1 MVSLPAMVIASDDAA
16 GGRRPLK
23 DTISRNL
30 PSWALFAVV
39 CFLYLVFRLYITGRM
54 STEQGWWGGSAY
66 SNFLMMAKANA
77 TYIRLLPLP
86 YIFPFP
92 YIIDP
97 VQSVFDAGVLASG
110 AVIAATIGAI
120 VWARFRDRM
129 GFFPLLLFYLALL
142 PIA

>member
-1 MVSLPAMVIASDDAA
+1 MVSLPRRVIASDDAA

-66 SNFLMMAKANA
+66 SNFLMMAKATA
-77 TYIRLLPLP
+77 THIKLIALP
-86 YIFPFP
+86 YGFTFH

-97 VQSVFDAGVLASG
+97 VQTVFDARVLASG
-110 AVIAATIGAI
+110 AVIAATIRSI
-120 VWARFRDRM
+120 VWAHFRDRM
-129 GFFPLLLFYLALL
+129 VFFSLLWFYLALV